1 MFQVPFGQD
10 ERFSEEKN
18 CPSRTVGSDMP
29 ICDQWMMGRGTPST
43 GVICRDRIVPSAKCR
58 TLSAPATAAAHKIP
72 PKRKATG
79 MHIPPTL
86 HSYTALHTQL
96 SLGEHTTTAT
106 RTRGDYSKK
115 TTISKWLSPH
125 LTKPNTI
132 FCLSVK
138 QCCLYLFQCSIYPTN
153 SEESINIAMS
163 KVFFASP
170 ISVYIFTKMS
180 G

>member
-1 MFQVPFGQD
+1 MNKQTFVFFSRQTLSKQTNKQWPEFFFLVQTNFFSFQTLPKLYNTANFKTNQQPTKFFFHF
-10 ERFSEEKN
+10 RQTNCPTLTKN
-18 CPSRTVGSDMP
+18 CLKNG
-29 ICDQWMMGRGTPST
+29 
-43 GVICRDRIVPSAKCR
+43 SAKCR

-132 FCLSVK
+132 FA
-138 QCCLYLFQCSIYPTN
+138 FQ
-153 SEESINIAMS
+153 
-163 KVFFASP
+163 
-170 ISVYIFTKMS
+170 
-180 G
+180 